1 MPAPQP
7 SQSAQSA
14 GTVLNGAELIVLVPW
29 WFMSARA
36 EPELPALVVAAG
48 KAGGGTPPQ
57 LAAGANWVAEWVATG
72 APKL

>member
-1 MPAPQP
+1 
-7 SQSAQSA
+7 
-14 GTVLNGAELIVLVPW
+14 
-29 WFMSARA
+29 MSARA